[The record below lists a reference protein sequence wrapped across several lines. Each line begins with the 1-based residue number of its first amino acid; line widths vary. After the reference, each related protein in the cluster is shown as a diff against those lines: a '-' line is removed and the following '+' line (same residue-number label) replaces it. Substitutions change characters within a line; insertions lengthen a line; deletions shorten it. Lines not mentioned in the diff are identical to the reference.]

1 MQFIIDS
8 ILFSYS
14 QIFFCNRRWFG
25 AVALC
30 STFVVPEIGL
40 LGLEGLAISNFIALL
55 LKFDKE
61 KIRTGFYGF
70 NGLLFGASAAYFF
83 ELTPFLILIVS
94 IFIVITFFLSATLEH
109 FLASTFNLP
118 GLSLPF
124 ISALYIY
131 LIFITNYNNIIYK
144 GFNFVEYSFLSE
156 MPVLLSYYLQSI
168 SLILFQSSVITGL
181 ILITGILFFSR
192 VMFINSLIGFAINYI
207 FVNIIFPNPTN
218 DVLLLASFNSILTSF
233 ALGGNLVIISR
244 KSFGLIFV
252 STLMVIVFTGFFSK
266 LLIDYL
272 LPVLVL
278 PFNVVVLFTIYS
290 LKFRQEHSDL
300 TLLYFQPGSPEE
312 NFYYHQNRKTRFD
325 KFKYVFPELPVFGE
339 WKISQGFDGEHT
351 HKDEWRFAWDFVIE
365 DDKGNEFN
373 GTGNAPE
380 DYYCY
385 NTPVVA
391 SLDGDVVKVIDNVPE
406 NKVGETNL
414 QNNWGNTVIIDH
426 GDGLFSA
433 MSHLKMNSIKVS
445 KGDIVKKGDIIGLC
459 GNNGR
464 SPVPHLHFQFQLTD
478 KLGDKT
484 YKFPISHFLQKS
496 GDRYELRSFSYPSEN
511 TIVRNIETH
520 KGLMEAFDFQLGDE
534 LEFKCKLNGEEFYEG
549 WEVKVDILNNM
560 YIESDN
566 GARAFLYPRE
576 KVFYL
581 TNFVGNK
588 KSALYFFYLQALSVP
603 LGYVD
608 NMFWKDSIPVSIAVK
623 STFRYMAE
631 VVLIFGQLISST
643 VEKTFEK
650 KINGNQ
656 SFIIAS
662 DFVNSGKY
670 FMKWFK
676 QGAKGRLSI
685 DSQGVIQSIEH
696 KSDRINFYA
705 SNKSAEV

>member
-25 AVALC
+25 AVALI
-30 STFVVPEIGL
+30 STFIVPEIGL
-40 LGLEGLAISNFIALL
+40 LGLVGLAISNFISIL

-61 KIRTGFYGF
+61 KIRSGFYGF
-70 NGLLFGASAAYFF
+70 NGLLFGAAAAYFF

-94 IFIVITFFLSATLEH
+94 IFIVITFFLSAAMEH
-109 FLASTFNLP
+109 FLASVFNLP

-131 LIFITNYNNIIYK
+131 LIFITNYNTIIYK

-156 MPVLLSYYLQSI
+156 IPEIFTLYLKSI
-168 SLILFQSSVITGL
+168 SLILFQSSAITGI
-181 ILITGILFFSR
+181 ILIVGILFFSR
-192 VMFINSLIGFAINYI
+192 VMFVNSIIGFSINYI
-207 FVNIIFPNPTN
+207 FANIIFPNPSS
-218 DVLLLASFNSILTSF
+218 DLLILTSFNSILASF

-244 KSFGLIFV
+244 KSLGLIFI
-252 STLMVIVFTGFFSK
+252 STLMVIVFTGFFTQ
-266 LLIDYL
+266 LLADYL

-300 TLLYFQPGSPEE
+300 ALIYFQPGSPEE
-312 NFYYHQNRKTRFD
+312 NFYYHQNRKTRFE
-325 KFKYVFPELPVFGE
+325 KFKYIFPELPVFGE
-339 WKISQGFDGEHT
+339 WKISQGFDGDYT
-351 HKDEWRFAWDFVIE
+351 HKDDWKYAWDFVIE
-365 DDKGNEFN
+365 DEKNNEYSESGNFV
-373 GTGNAPE
+373 E

-406 NKVGETNL
+406 NKIGETNL
-414 QNNWGNTVIIDH
+414 QNNWGNTVIIDN

-433 MSHLKMNSIKVS
+433 MSHLKMNSMKVS

-464 SPVPHLHFQFQLTD
+464 SPTPHLHFQFQLTD

-484 YKFPISHFLQKS
+484 YQFPISHYLEKN
-496 GDRYELRSFSYPSEN
+496 GNRYELKSFSYPTEN
-511 TIVRNIETH
+511 AIVRNIETH
-520 KGLMEAFDFQLGDE
+520 KGLTEAFDFQLGDE
-534 LEFKCKLNGEEFYEG
+534 YVLECNLNENKFTEH
-549 WEVKVDILNNM
+549 WEVKVDIQNNM
-560 YIESDN
+560 FIESVK
-566 GARAFLYPRE
+566 GAKVFLYPRE

-581 TNFVGNK
+581 TNFIGNK
-588 KSALYFFYLQALSVP
+588 KSALYYFYLQAISVP

-608 NMFWKDSIPVSIAVK
+608 NLFWKDSIPVSISVNNIT
-623 STFRYMAE
+623 SYVAE
-631 VVLIFGQLISST
+631 LFLLFGQLIHSK

-650 KINGNQ
+650 KINGNH
-656 SFIIAS
+656 SFIVVS
-662 DFVNSGKY
+662 KFQNYGRY
-670 FMKWFK
+670 FLKWFVQESTGK
-676 QGAKGRLSI
+676 LYINTNGSI
-685 DSQGVIQSIEH
+685 DRIEH
-696 KSDRINFYA
+696 ISKKEKFSA
-705 SNKSAEV
+705 SIKAKEN